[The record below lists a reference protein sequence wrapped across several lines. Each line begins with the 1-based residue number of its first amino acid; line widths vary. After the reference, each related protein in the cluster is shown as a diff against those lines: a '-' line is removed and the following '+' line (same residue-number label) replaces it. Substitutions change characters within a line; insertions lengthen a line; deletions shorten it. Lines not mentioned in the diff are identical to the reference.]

1 MNVLKL
7 SNIVESYVSGDW
19 GNESYSDGKNLK
31 VFCVRGAD
39 IIPILNNDFSK
50 IPVRYISQK
59 SYTNRVLKA
68 GDIIIEKSGGSPTQS
83 TGRAVI
89 ITEKLIQEKGA
100 IVCSNF
106 CVAIRIKQGWNPFY
120 VFYLWQYLYNSY
132 VFFNFEGK
140 TSGIKNLQL
149 DNALQAIAIEE
160 QPISKQIQIANSIEV
175 FDRKIALNREINRNL
190 EAMARQLYD
199 YWFVQFDFPD
209 ENGRPY
215 KSSGGK
221 MVWNEK
227 LKREIPEG
235 WNVLPVNDIASNVR
249 GVSYTKDDL
258 IDAQN
263 GVLVLRGNNI
273 QNNHLVQDGNV
284 AYIPKELISEEQH
297 IQPLDIIMTMSS
309 GSKEHIGKCAMF
321 QTASRD
327 TFGAFLAKFK
337 AKEHYAYLLFN
348 FFLSQYFKEKIKSI
362 ASGTGIN
369 NLTNQTFDDIYVAI
383 PQYDILIGF
392 DKRATQ
398 IYSEIG
404 VIENNN
410 IALTK
415 QRDELLPL
423 LMNGQVNCDLSPD

>member
-1 MNVLKL
+1 MIYLFEITMNVLKL

-50 IPVRYISQK
+50 IPARYISQK

-120 VFYLWQYLYNSY
+120 VFYLWQYLYNSC

-190 EAMARQLYD
+190 
-199 YWFVQFDFPD
+199 PD
-209 ENGRPY
+209 R
-215 KSSGGK
+215 S
-221 MVWNEK
+221 
-227 LKREIPEG
+227 
-235 WNVLPVNDIASNVR
+235 
-249 GVSYTKDDL
+249 
-258 IDAQN
+258 
-263 GVLVLRGNNI
+263 
-273 QNNHLVQDGNV
+273 
-284 AYIPKELISEEQH
+284 
-297 IQPLDIIMTMSS
+297 
-309 GSKEHIGKCAMF
+309 
-321 QTASRD
+321 
-327 TFGAFLAKFK
+327 
-337 AKEHYAYLLFN
+337 
-348 FFLSQYFKEKIKSI
+348 SI
-362 ASGTGIN
+362 AAT
-369 NLTNQTFDDIYVAI
+369 AR
-383 PQYDILIGF
+383 
-392 DKRATQ
+392 RA
-398 IYSEIG
+398 
-404 VIENNN
+404 
-410 IALTK
+410 A
-415 QRDELLPL
+415 
-423 LMNGQVNCDLSPD
+423 